1 MRISISIGSAY
12 YNGEDW
18 GDLVQYTMAADRMG
32 VDEAWSAEAW
42 GMDSIVPLAYL
53 AAKTERIR
61 LGTGI
66 MQISSRV
73 PSMIAMTAQSLDTVS
88 EGRFNLGLGVSGPQV
103 VEGLHGAAF
112 AKPLSRLREC
122 VSILRMALAGEK
134 LQFKGEHYEL
144 PRPGGE
150 GKPIR
155 LSQPPR
161 PDLPIYLATLGPK
174 SLQMTGELADG
185 WLGTCFL
192 PEQGHVF
199 LDDLRTGAEAAGRSI
214 KDIDIQTGGYFE
226 VSDDVERL
234 IEARK
239 PAMAFTLGGM
249 GSAKTNFY
257 NDAYCRA
264 GYEDDAKAVQQ
275 LWIDGKR
282 ELAVERVPDEMVL
295 LTNLIGTEP
304 MVRER
309 LRAFRDAGV
318 DTFRLA
324 TGGNTWAER
333 TGALEQAAD
342 LIQSEVIDWKKASA

>member
-1 MRISISIGSAY
+1 MKTSISIGSAY

-18 GDLVQYTMAADRMG
+18 DALVDYTMAADRMG
-32 VDEAWSAEAW
+32 VDQAWSAEAW
-42 GMDSIVPLAYL
+42 GMDAIVPLAYL
-53 AAKTERIR
+53 AAKTENIR

-66 MQISSRV
+66 LQISSRV

-88 EGRFNLGLGVSGPQV
+88 KGRFILGLGVSGPQV

-122 VSILRMALAGEK
+122 VEVLRIALAGEK
-134 LQFKGEHYEL
+134 LQYEGEHYLL

-185 WLGTCFL
+185 WLGTSFI
-192 PEQGHVF
+192 PEHADVF
-199 LDDLRTGAEAAGRSI
+199 FDDLKAGASKAGRSI

-226 VSDDVERL
+226 VGDDVERL
-234 IEARK
+234 VNERK
-239 PAMAFTLGGM
+239 PAMAFTLGAM

-264 GYEDDAKAVQQ
+264 GYEDVAKEVQS

-282 ELAVERVPDEMVL
+282 DQAIKRVPDEMVL
-295 LTNLIGTEP
+295 QGNLIGTEA

-309 LRAFRDAGV
+309 LKAFRDCGV
-318 DTFRLA
+318 NTLRLA
-324 TGGNTWAER
+324 TGGSTWPER
-333 TGALEQAAD
+333 TAALEVAMD
-342 LIQSEVIDWKKASA
+342 LIQREARDAA

>member
-12 YNGEDW
+12 YNGEEWDS
-18 GDLVQYTMAADRMG
+18 LVDYTMAADRMG
-32 VDEAWSAEAW
+32 VNEAWSAEAW
-42 GMDSIVPLAYL
+42 GMDAIVPLAYL
-53 AAKTERIR
+53 AAKTENIR

-73 PSMIAMTAQSLDTVS
+73 PSMMAMTAQSLDTVS
-88 EGRFNLGLGVSGPQV
+88 KGRFNMGLGVSGPQV

-112 AKPLSRLREC
+112 GKPLSRLREC
-122 VSILRMALAGEK
+122 MAILRMALNGEK
-134 LQFKGEHYEL
+134 LQYEGEHYVL

-161 PDLPIYLATLGPK
+161 PNLPIYLATLGPK

-185 WLGTCFL
+185 WLGTSFV
-192 PEQGHVF
+192 PEQSHVF
-199 LDDLRTGAEAAGRSI
+199 LDDLRAGATKAGRSLA
-214 KDIDIQTGGYFE
+214 DIDIQTGGYFE
-226 VSDDVERL
+226 MSDDVERL

-264 GYEDDAKAVQQ
+264 GYEDDAKAVQS

-282 ELAVERVPDEMVL
+282 DQAVARVPDEMVL
-295 LTNLIGTEP
+295 LTNLIGTED
-304 MVRER
+304 MIRNR
-309 LRAFRDAGV
+309 LKAFRDAGV
-318 DTFRLA
+318 NTFRLG
-324 TGGNTWAER
+324 TGGESWKER
-333 TGALEQAAD
+333 TSALEEAVD
-342 LIQSEVIDWKKASA
+342 LIQRETTSW

>member
-1 MRISISIGSAY
+1 
-12 YNGEDW
+12 
-18 GDLVQYTMAADRMG
+18 
-32 VDEAWSAEAW
+32 
-42 GMDSIVPLAYL
+42 LAYL
-53 AAKTERIR
+53 AAKTENIR

-73 PSMIAMTAQSLDTVS
+73 PSMMAMTAQSLDTVS
-88 EGRFNLGLGVSGPQV
+88 KGRFNMGLGVSGPQV
-103 VEGLHGAAF
+103 VEGLHGASF

-122 VSILRMALAGEK
+122 MAILRMALNGEK
-134 LQFKGEHYEL
+134 LQYEGEHYVL

-161 PDLPIYLATLGPK
+161 PNLPIYLATLGPK

-199 LDDLRTGAEAAGRSI
+199 LDDLSLGAANAGRTLA
-214 KDIDIQTGGYFE
+214 DIDIQTGGYFE
-226 VSDDVERL
+226 MSDDVDRL
-234 IEARK
+234 IAERK

-264 GYEDDAKAVQQ
+264 GYEDDAKAVQG

-282 ELAVERVPDEMVL
+282 DQAIARVPDEMVL
-295 LTNLIGTEP
+295 LTNLIGTED
-304 MVRER
+304 MIRER

-318 DTFRLA
+318 DTFRLG
-324 TGGNTWAER
+324 TGGVSWKER
-333 TGALEQAAD
+333 TAALEEAAD
-342 LIQSEVIDWKKASA
+342 LIQRETRSWNTAAAIS

>member
-12 YNGEDW
+12 YNGEEWDS
-18 GDLVQYTMAADRMG
+18 LVDYTMAADRMG
-32 VDEAWSAEAW
+32 VNEAWSAEAW
-42 GMDSIVPLAYL
+42 GMDAIVPLAYL
-53 AAKTERIR
+53 AAKTENIR

-73 PSMIAMTAQSLDTVS
+73 PSMMAMTAQSLDTVS
-88 EGRFNLGLGVSGPQV
+88 NGRFNMGLGVSGPQV
-103 VEGLHGAAF
+103 VEGLHGASF

-122 VSILRMALAGEK
+122 MAILRLALNGEK
-134 LQFKGEHYEL
+134 LRYDGEHYVL

-161 PDLPIYLATLGPK
+161 PNLPIYLATLGPK

-199 LDDLRTGAEAAGRSI
+199 LNDLRAGAAAAGRSLA
-214 KDIDIQTGGYFE
+214 DIDIQTGGYFE
-226 VSDDVERL
+226 ISDDVERL
-234 IEARK
+234 IAARK

-249 GSAKTNFY
+249 GSATTNFY

-264 GYEDDAKAVQQ
+264 GYEDDAKAVQS

-282 ELAVERVPDEMVL
+282 DQAVARVPDEMVL
-295 LTNLIGTEP
+295 LTNLIGTED
-304 MVRER
+304 MIRER

-318 DTFRLA
+318 NTFRLA
-324 TGGNTWAER
+324 TGGEGWKDR
-333 TGALEQAAD
+333 TSALEEATD
-342 LIQSEVIDWKKASA
+342 LIQREAKAWA